1 MEPLPQN
8 NLPNIRV
15 MLEEREKRDLSPYA
29 KQSSETRG
37 RETPLSPCDLRTEF
51 QRDRDRIVH
60 AKSFRR
66 LMHKTQVFLS
76 PEGDHYR
83 TRLTHTLEVMQ
94 IARTIARALFL
105 NEDLTE
111 AIALGHDLGHTP
123 FGHTGEAV
131 LQECFDSSFTHYRQS
146 LRVVERLE
154 NNGKGLNLTWEV
166 RDGIVNHTGKHLAST
181 LEGIIVKYADR
192 IAYINHDIDDAVR
205 AGILRTEDIPAHLRA
220 ILGETHGARIDTMI
234 RSVVQNSYMQ
244 PKICMDERIGSA
256 MNELRDF
263 MFAHVYT
270 NPRAKAEEAKAVGML
285 HFLYDYFLNHPTQM
299 PNEYQTN
306 TNEPVARHVCDY
318 ISGMTDRYATR
329 MYQTLHNDL

>member
-1 MEPLPQN
+1 M
-8 NLPNIRV
+8 
-15 MLEEREKRDLSPYA
+15 
-29 KQSSETRG
+29 
-37 RETPLSPCDLRTEF
+37 
-51 QRDRDRIVH
+51 
-60 AKSFRR
+60 
-66 LMHKTQVFLS
+66 
-76 PEGDHYR
+76 
-83 TRLTHTLEVMQ
+83 
-94 IARTIARALFL
+94 
-105 NEDLTE
+105 
-111 AIALGHDLGHTP
+111 
-123 FGHTGEAV
+123 
-131 LQECFDSSFTHYRQS
+131 
-146 LRVVERLE
+146 
-154 NNGKGLNLTWEV
+154 
-166 RDGIVNHTGKHLAST
+166 
-181 LEGIIVKYADR
+181 EGIIVKYADR

-263 MFAHVYT
+263 MFSHVYT

-329 MYQTLHNDL
+329 MYQTLHNNL